1 MRVLD
6 IFVMVYMDYVFVVF
20 DVDYFFI
27 GKEFVFVSFDKFI
40 RIFFVDKGRSRY
52 VIISKLFVFI

>member
-1 MRVLD
+1 MEVFIFIVVNEDYNLYIFDMCVLD

-40 RIFFVDKGRSRY
+40 
-52 VIISKLFVFI
+52 